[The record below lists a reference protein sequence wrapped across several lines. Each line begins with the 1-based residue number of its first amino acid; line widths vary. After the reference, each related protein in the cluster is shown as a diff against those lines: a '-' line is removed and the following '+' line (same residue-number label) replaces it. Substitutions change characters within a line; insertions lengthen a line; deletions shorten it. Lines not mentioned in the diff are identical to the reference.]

1 MPTKISRLEM
11 AIMWSLQTKRC
22 RVMSLLT
29 WAQKLLE
36 LTRHIF
42 QLPLLTIQD
51 PLQDLYL
58 LSAKLKRQTC
68 LVVMTLFDMDRRSR
82 LRWINICTA
91 RLCTFPVSHW
101 ARPYIPQWVASRK
114 HLLLQK
120 RTHSTTPG
128 LLTILIQT
136 SALRSKVSQSKST
149 ILFWSDMLARIN
161 TWLLISIRLRMILDK
176 SLRFSFT
183 VSRLKTVH
191 RTWLLKRMAR
201 LQVIFQP
208 NSKRIKTSSTL

>member
-1 MPTKISRLEM
+1 MSTSMRLRRSTTIKEKRIKLLISTRPFQELPISLRRLPGLMPTKISRLEM
-11 AIMWSLQTKRC
+11 AIMWSLQTKRF

-42 QLPLLTIQD
+42 QLLLLTIQD

-120 RTHSTTPG
+120 RTHWTTPG
-128 LLTILIQT
+128 L
-136 SALRSKVSQSKST
+136 
-149 ILFWSDMLARIN
+149 
-161 TWLLISIRLRMILDK
+161 
-176 SLRFSFT
+176 
-183 VSRLKTVH
+183 
-191 RTWLLKRMAR
+191 
-201 LQVIFQP
+201 
-208 NSKRIKTSSTL
+208 